1 MRTLRKTMTVLSLVA
16 VLVLAT
22 LGTAVAAEPDPAP
35 TPDLDELKA
44 RVIAQADVR
53 IAGFEDRLDDLAGR
67 EGPMADQLTALFTQ
81 GIADLERL
89 KVGVAAAATAP
100 EVRGL
105 VRDTLVEFTAHA
117 RIRILY
123 AHTEND
129 IAKFGH
135 RLDQLEAAIA
145 RAGEA
150 GFDTTAAEAA
160 AEAARADLASAAAI
174 LDGVDAG
181 AIGDGTLAQVQAAHR
196 TAHAAQWHIRDG
208 FQSLAA
214 GIL

>member
-22 LGTAVAAEPDPAP
+22 LGTALAAEPDPAP

-67 EGPMADQLTALFTQ
+67 EGPMAEQLTALFTQ
-81 GIADLERL
+81 GIADLEQL
-89 KVGVAAAATAP
+89 KADVAAATTVF
-100 EVRGL
+100 EVRQV
-105 VRDTLVEFTAHA
+105 VRETYAEFAAHA

-129 IAKFGH
+129 LAKFGH
-135 RLDQLEAAIA
+135 RLDQLEAAIG
-145 RAGEA
+145 RAAEA

-160 AEAARADLASAAAI
+160 AAAAQADLASASAI
-174 LDGVDAG
+174 LDGVDPG
-181 AIGDGTLAQVQAAHR
+181 TIGDGTLAQVQAAHR

-208 FQSLAA
+208 FRDLAA